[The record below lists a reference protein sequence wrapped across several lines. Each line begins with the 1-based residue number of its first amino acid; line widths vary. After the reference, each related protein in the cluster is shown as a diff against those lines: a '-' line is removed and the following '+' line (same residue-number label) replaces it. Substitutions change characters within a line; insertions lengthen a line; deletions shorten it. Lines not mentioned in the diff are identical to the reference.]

1 MRLLNTTNKK
11 QSIVLGL
18 SVLVNLCL
26 LAFCIDLLSD
36 LKKTYT
42 DYRYF
47 RALPIGTSSA
57 TDSSPTENS
66 IVLFGDS
73 RIENWQPQPS
83 TEKYTYINAGVTGE
97 TTSEMRR
104 RFERDVIKLKPEYVL
119 IQAGVND
126 LTAAVTKG
134 IENPQLLIDTMHSNM
149 RFFIETLE
157 SNNIEVIVT
166 SILPVTG
173 FSVKTRLL
181 WNDTL
186 TDEVKIANT
195 MFKETTLSLGADWL
209 DLDPH
214 YTDVAGKTL
223 KDLYYDEL
231 HLITPIGYEIMNE
244 ALMDFM
250 DKL

>member
-1 MRLLNTTNKK
+1 MRLLNMLNKK
-11 QSIVLGL
+11 YNIVLGL
-18 SVLVNLCL
+18 SVLANLCL
-26 LAFCIDLLSD
+26 IAVCIDLLSE

-47 RALPIGTSSA
+47 RALPIGTSTA
-57 TDSSPTENS
+57 TDSLPTENS

-73 RIENWQPQPS
+73 RIENWQPEPS
-83 TEKYTYINAGVTGE
+83 FEGYTFINAGVTGE

-104 RFERDVIKLKPEYVL
+104 RFERDVIKHQPKYAL

-134 IENPQLLIDTMHSNM
+134 IENPQLLIDTMHSNV

-157 SNNIEVIVT
+157 DNNIDVIVT

-173 FSVKTRLL
+173 LSFKNRVL
-181 WNDTL
+181 WHDTL
-186 TDEVKIANT
+186 TEKVKTANS
-195 MFKETTLSLGADWL
+195 MLKETTLSLGADWF

-214 YTDVAGKTL
+214 YTDAAGKTL
-223 KDLYYDEL
+223 KNLYYDEL
-231 HLITPIGYEIMNE
+231 HLITPNGYDIWNR
-244 ALMDFM
+244 ALIDFM
-250 DKL
+250 KDL